1 MAHMVESLFFVRDM
15 PWHGLGVRVEDA
27 LCSEDALKAALL
39 DWEVVQKPILTSDL
53 MYVPGY
59 KANIRSTD
67 QKVLGVVTDR
77 YRVVQNHEAF
87 KFTDDLL
94 GEGVVYETAGSLQ
107 EGRKVWMLARL
118 EKKYQI
124 AGDEVCSYL
133 VFSNCHDGSAS
144 IKAAITPIRVL
155 CNNTLNLALR
165 DAKRIWTTIHVG
177 DIRNKFD
184 EAKKTLMLAEYYMD
198 KLTVEAESLSRIKI
212 SDDMVKEY
220 IEMLIPMPD
229 EPSQLQE
236 NNVKTLRFNLDRSY
250 YQAPDLKH
258 LQHNAWRF
266 INAVSD
272 FATHSKPLRQTANY
286 KENLFAKT
294 VEGNPLIDR
303 AYELVK
309 AI

>member
-1 MAHMVESLFFVRDM
+1 
-15 PWHGLGVRVEDA
+15 
-27 LCSEDALKAALL
+27 
-39 DWEVVQKPILTSDL
+39 
-53 MYVPGY
+53 
-59 KANIRSTD
+59 
-67 QKVLGVVTDR
+67 
-77 YRVVQNHEAF
+77 
-87 KFTDDLL
+87 
-94 GEGVVYETAGSLQ
+94 
-107 EGRKVWMLARL
+107 MLARL

-124 AGDEVCSYL
+124 AGDEVCPFL
-133 VFSNCHDGSAS
+133 VFSNCHDGSGS

-198 KLTVEAESLSRIKI
+198 KLTVEAESLSRIKV
-212 SDDMVKEY
+212 SDDEVKEY

-229 EPSQLQE
+229 EPSLLQE
-236 NNVKTLRFNLDRSY
+236 NNVKVLRFNLNRSY
-250 YQAPDLKH
+250 YEAPDLGDMPR
-258 LQHNAWRF
+258 NAWRF

-272 FATHSKPLRQTANY
+272 FATHSKPLRQTSNY